1 MDHKV
6 FISYSSRD
14 ALLAERIHDRL
25 ERDGVGCWISSR
37 DVPPGADFQGCIV
50 NAIDAADLV
59 LLVFSSEANHSNEIA
74 KELSLAS
81 KKLLIP
87 ARIEDVLPE
96 GAFRFQLTNRQFFDL
111 FEDFD
116 RRLDDLSKT
125 VQAALAGK
133 PVQHVHV
140 QPAPG
145 PAKPPKRRGWLVP
158 VAAVALL
165 AVAAGAWWWLR
176 TPQRAN
182 DIVPVNVGNNT
193 ADLPHSGAADTPSVF
208 AEAATLPPPQD
219 ALPVA
224 PPFDATPPPAIFADA
239 QAVDAPAPVE
249 PAPPQPGY
257 ATAPSPYVS
266 SPPAPAPM
274 DATTDAATG
283 PSFDCAKAAT
293 QVERSICADAGL
305 SRLDRQLSA
314 AYRNARV
321 RSTDRAAL
329 QRQQNIWRREVR
341 DACTD
346 PACIASAH
354 EMRIRQLDAAQ

>member
-50 NAIDAADLV
+50 NAIDAAELV

-133 PVQHVHV
+133 PVQRPHVE
-140 QPAPG
+140 PG
-145 PAKPPKRRGWLVP
+145 PKPPRRPAWLVP
-158 VAAVALL
+158 LATVALL

-176 TPQRAN
+176 TPQAEG
-182 DIVPVNVGNNT
+182 VPIPVGGNT
-193 ADLPHSGAADTPSVF
+193 ADASRPVVPDAQPVTPVFPDAATPVPPVVDPPPSQPAFPFEQAAMPQPAPTPDPPATADTPSPYASSPSLP
-208 AEAATLPPPQD
+208 AEAA
-219 ALPVA
+219 VA
-224 PPFDATPPPAIFADA
+224 PMP
-239 QAVDAPAPVE
+239 
-249 PAPPQPGY
+249 
-257 ATAPSPYVS
+257 TAG
-266 SPPAPAPM
+266 
-274 DATTDAATG
+274 TG
-283 PSFDCAKAAT
+283 PSFDCAKAST
-293 QVERSICADAGL
+293 QVERSICADPELG
-305 SRLDRQLSA
+305 RLDRQLSV

-346 PACIASAH
+346 NTCIASAH
-354 EMRIRQLDAAQ
+354 EMRIRQLDTAQ